1 MNLNSQSTLDV
12 HRGKFTSRNKHVP
25 VAVRINN
32 DFSTDVINLQTP
44 FNLARGKTTS
54 RMEKKKKIHD
64 APHCQSLS
72 EFPPFLFKYPY
83 DQKCKWG
90 PSQG

>member
-1 MNLNSQSTLDV
+1 MSLHVMNLNSQSTLDV

-54 RMEKKKKIHD
+54 RMEKKKD
-64 APHCQSLS
+64 TRRATLS
-72 EFPPFLFKYPY
+72 ESECIPFFLVQIPL
-83 DQKCKWG
+83 
-90 PSQG
+90 